1 MNKKVII
8 LAICAA
14 FILFLFGCRES
25 DAPETT
31 GESSMPASQEE
42 DSTQIKEISMKPD
55 VKRTGSG
62 KLYIGGRIV
71 RRPVCK
77 CGQRNSFKCCA

>member
-1 MNKKVII
+1 
-8 LAICAA
+8 
-14 FILFLFGCRES
+14 
-25 DAPETT
+25 
-31 GESSMPASQEE
+31 MPASQEE